1 MGENAQAN
9 NGVIMDLHAKVGT
22 FKNGLLELDAMV
34 QQTELAVIGDAQTTP
49 LITNNVNFFTKSF
62 LISAC
67 AHLEM
72 CIKEIVFELAKD
84 IDARLS
90 SAAIPASIIE
100 WRLNQKK
107 RTESASKSILSINMT
122 KKEIDDLVSGNVYK
136 TKDALALVG
145 IELGEKKAQ
154 WETWKDVIQAIV
166 TRRNNIVHHND
177 DASDLSLGDIKTYI
191 RSIIDYIDFVV
202 DACLLQKLSHTP
214 D

>member
-1 MGENAQAN
+1 
-9 NGVIMDLHAKVGT
+9 MDLNAKAGT
-22 FKNGLLELDAMV
+22 FKNGLLELEAMV
-34 QQTELAVIGDAQTTP
+34 QQTELAVIGGAQTTP
-49 LITNNVNFFTKSF
+49 LITDNVNFFTKSF

-107 RTESASKSILSINMT
+107 RAESATKNILSINMT

-145 IELGEKKAQ
+145 IELGAKKAQ
-154 WETWKDVIQAIV
+154 WESWKDAIQAIV

-202 DACLLQKLSHTP
+202 AACLLQNLSHTP